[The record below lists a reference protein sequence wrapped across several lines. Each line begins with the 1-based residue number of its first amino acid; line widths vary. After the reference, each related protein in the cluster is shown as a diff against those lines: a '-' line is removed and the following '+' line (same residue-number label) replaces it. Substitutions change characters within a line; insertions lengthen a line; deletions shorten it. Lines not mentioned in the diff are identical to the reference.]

1 MTAAAP
7 PDGAGPVRDEDAFD
21 IERVAGWLR
30 ENATDTTG
38 LAGIPTVGQFGG
50 GASNLTYLLR
60 YAASPTFP
68 SGRDLVLRRPPVGT
82 KAKGAH
88 DMRREHD
95 LQAALAPAFPLVP
108 RMVAYC
114 QDEAILGSDFY
125 VMERVEGLILRRDI
139 PPELGLSADAT
150 RRLCVTAIDTLADLH
165 AVDVDAAGLSALG
178 RGPGYVARQVAG
190 WSERYRRARTPDVP
204 DAETVM
210 AWLAGHQ
217 PPDRGTAL
225 IHNDFRFD
233 NLVLDAAEPTR
244 IVGVLDWEL
253 ATVGDPLMDLGSA
266 LAYWV
271 QADDDPVMRRL
282 RRQPTHAPGML
293 TRAEVVEHYADR
305 AGLEVSTEQWRFY
318 EVFGLFRLA
327 VIAQQI
333 HFRFF
338 HGQTTNPAF
347 AEFGAAVAYL
357 DHRSR
362 SVLGLPEPGE
372 DPERTLNVG

>member
-1 MTAAAP
+1 MTASAA
-7 PDGAGPVRDEDAFD
+7 PDGAGSVRDEDAFD
-21 IERVAGWLR
+21 VPRVAVWLR
-30 ENATDTTG
+30 ENARDARG
-38 LAGIPTVGQFGG
+38 LDGIPDVGQFGG

-60 YAASPTFP
+60 YAASPGFP

-95 LQAALAPAFPLVP
+95 LQASLAPAFPLVP
-108 RMVAYC
+108 RMVACC
-114 QDEAILGSDFY
+114 QDGDVLGSDFY
-125 VMERVEGLILRRDI
+125 VMERVPGVILRRDL
-139 PPELGLSADAT
+139 PPELGLDANAT
-150 RRLCVTAIDTLADLH
+150 GQLCLTAVDTLADLH
-165 AVDVDAAGLSALG
+165 AVDVQAAGLAGLS
-178 RGPGYVARQVAG
+178 RGPGYVGRQVAG
-190 WSERYRRARTPDVP
+190 WSQRYRKARTPDVP
-204 DAETVM
+204 DAEKVI
-210 AWLAGHQ
+210 AWLAAHQ
-217 PPDRGTAL
+217 PDDVASVL

-233 NLVLDAAEPTR
+233 NLVLDPAGPTR

-293 TRAEVVEHYADR
+293 TRAEVVEHYAQR
-305 AGLEVSTEQWRFY
+305 SGLAVTPEQWRFY

-333 HFRFF
+333 HYRFF

-347 AEFGAAVAYL
+347 AQFGAAVAYL
-357 DHRSR
+357 DHRSQTI
-362 SVLGLPEPGE
+362 LG
-372 DPERTLNVG
+372 R

>member
-1 MTAAAP
+1 MTATSGAGPSGAGP
-7 PDGAGPVRDEDAFD
+7 SGAGPVRDEDAFD
-21 IERVAGWLR
+21 VPRVATWLR
-30 ENATDTTG
+30 ENATDARG
-38 LAGIPTVGQFGG
+38 LDGIPEVGQFGG

-60 YAASPTFP
+60 YAASPTSP
-68 SGRDLVLRRPPVGT
+68 AGRDLVLRRPPAGT

-95 LQAALAPAFPLVP
+95 LQAALAPVFPLVP
-108 RMVAYC
+108 RMVACC
-114 QDEAILGSDFY
+114 QDHEVLGSDFY
-125 VMERVEGLILRRDI
+125 VMERVAGIILRRNL
-139 PPELGLSADAT
+139 PAELGLDADTT
-150 RRLCVTAIDTLADLH
+150 RRLCVAAVDTLADLH
-165 AVDVDAAGLSALG
+165 AVDVDDAGLAGLG
-178 RGPGYVARQVAG
+178 RGPGYVGRQVAG
-190 WSERYRRARTPDVP
+190 WSERYRKARTPDVP
-204 DAETVM
+204 DAEAVM
-210 AWLAGHQ
+210 AWLAAEQ
-217 PPDRGTAL
+217 PPDVATVV

-233 NLVLDAAEPTR
+233 NLVLDPTDPTR

-271 QADDDPVMRRL
+271 QADDDYVMQRM

-293 TRAEVVEHYADR
+293 TRAEVVERYTER
-305 AGLEVSTEQWRFY
+305 AGLVVSPERWRFY

-333 HFRFF
+333 YYRFV

-362 SVLGLPEPGE
+362 SILEGRG
-372 DPERTLNVG
+372 